1 MPPLQPTPLVSEHSA
16 PACSDAQI
24 LRLMQRGDRHAFAL
38 FYDRHAPAVL
48 GLACRI
54 VKDRAL
60 AEDVAQEAFISIW
73 RGCGRYCPDRG
84 NARSWAL
91 GITHH
96 RAVDALRNQSARAR
110 AKTKVEALTPR
121 AAASDP
127 TELAAARDEEARATR
142 EAVAALPTQQRLVIE
157 LGYFGGLSHREIAA
171 RQGVPLGTVK
181 GRMRLALE
189 KLAGAL
195 DPGPSA
201 V

>member
-1 MPPLQPTPLVSEHSA
+1 MPPFER
-16 PACSDAQI
+16 SDAQI
-24 LRLMQRGDRHAFAL
+24 VDRMQGGDRRAFEL

-54 VKDRAL
+54 VNNRAL

-73 RGCGRYCPDRG
+73 RGCGRYRPDRG
-84 NARSWAL
+84 SARTWAL

-96 RAVDALRNQSARAR
+96 RAVDALRSQSARAR

-121 AAASDP
+121 PAPSDP
-127 TELAAARDEEARATR
+127 TELAATRDEEARTTR
-142 EAVAALPTQQRLVIE
+142 EAVASLPAQQRLVIE
-157 LGYFGGLSHREIAA
+157 LSYFNGLSHREIAA
-171 RQGVPLGTVK
+171 HQGVPLGTVK

-195 DPGPSA
+195 EPRPPA